1 MVDCNRDI
9 IYLFNAYINSWPV
22 TVLSWSVVAY
32 AFIYTYLYNFS
43 LFILTVKIFVAGII
57 IMVFVIFG
65 IPILYILY
73 QITKVLLMFLY
84 ELLKWKLGYGEI

>member
-1 MVDCNRDI
+1 MNEVNGKNI
-9 IYLFNAYINSWPV
+9 IDHFITFLNCWPV

-43 LFILTVKIFVAGII
+43 LFIFTVKIFVAGII
-57 IMVFVIFG
+57 VVFFVVFG

-73 QITKVLLMFLY
+73 QITKVLLMFMY
-84 ELLKWKLGYGEI
+84 ELVRWKFGEI